1 MIHVI
6 GRHLSDADDSCILYS
21 NYMLH
26 PLLEKEAIQSLR
38 NAAVILH
45 GPCRV
50 QLVSLIS
57 LSSIHVPSFQLVP
70 IVTPT
75 VYVVFE
81 GSELE
86 RFGLI
91 RSDVVSKYYSVV
103 AS

>member
-1 MIHVI
+1 MMIHVI

-57 LSSIHVPSFQLVP
+57 LSSIFQLVP

-91 RSDVVSKYYSVV
+91 HSDVVSKYYSVV